1 VLVQS
6 HVLDYNNWGETQAN
20 PALFTMSRVLIY
32 LHADPAPADFETS
45 DAPTIDALRSSFP
58 SPSNLVMASELERA
72 LRPIR
77 PLWAKRLEG
86 MEEASMVTVKFED

>member
-1 VLVQS
+1 MPS
-6 HVLDYNNWGETQAN
+6 
-20 PALFTMSRVLIY
+20 VLIY
-32 LHADPAPADFETS
+32 LHAEPAPADFETS
-45 DAPTIDALRSSFP
+45 DKPTIDALRTSFP
-58 SPSNLVMASELERA
+58 SRSNLVHAHELERA